1 MRSYRQYCAL
11 AKALDVI
18 GDRWTLLIVRELLL
32 RGSCR
37 YTDLLYGLPGVPTN
51 LLVKRL
57 RELESTGVVERV
69 ASPPP
74 VATDLFQLTPRGK
87 ELEAVAMAIGMWG
100 LPLLDG
106 AARDDV
112 FRAHWLTPAL
122 QRCLRDHAPDRP
134 PQTLEMRVGE
144 ERVFIETANGALEIR
159 NSPTRPP
166 AAVLAGKPRPLFDLL
181 MGKIALG
188 EARRAG
194 VSYEGDPEVLRRV
207 QPNALESP

>member
-18 GDRWTLLIVRELLL
+18 GDRWTLLIVRELLV

-37 YTDLLYGLPGVPTN
+37 YTDLLYGLPGIPTN

-57 RELESTGVVERV
+57 RELEQAGVVDRV
-69 ASPPP
+69 ACPPP
-74 VATDLFQLTPRGK
+74 VATDLFQLTARGK

-100 LPLLDG
+100 LPLLDS

-112 FRAHWLTPAL
+112 FRLHWLTPAV

-134 PQTLEMRVGE
+134 PATIELRAGDET
-144 ERVFIETANGALEIR
+144 VFIEIANGTVEIR
-159 NSPTRPP
+159 GRATRPP
-166 AAVLAGKPRPLFDLL
+166 AAVLVGKPRPLFDLL
-181 MGKIALG
+181 MGRAALG
-188 EARRAG
+188 EVRSAG
-194 VSYEGDPEVLRRV
+194 VSYEGDPEFLRRV
-207 QPNALESP
+207 QPKAIR